1 MDVLRKIIAVA
12 IALRGLT
19 NFGKPFAP
27 ESAFVVVGS
36 LMRGVW
42 STVVAP
48 LFGVAMLY
56 YAWLLW
62 RRHPAARPL
71 AIAYA
76 TWATAN
82 VVLFPL
88 IEGVPVQFAP
98 WMYVVFAVPGLV
110 VPWLAVWTL
119 RRA

>member
-1 MDVLRKIIAVA
+1 MDVLRKILAAA
-12 IALRGLT
+12 IALRGVT

-27 ESAFVVVGS
+27 ESAFVVFGS

-48 LFGVAMLY
+48 LFGAAMLY

-62 RRHPAARPL
+62 RRHPAARSL
-71 AIAYA
+71 GIAYA
-76 TWATAN
+76 VWATAN

-88 IEGVPVQFAP
+88 IEGVPVAFEP
-98 WMYVVFAVPGLV
+98 CMYAVFAVPGIV
-110 VPWLAVWTL
+110 VPWLAVWTV
-119 RRA
+119 RRP